1 MGFGIAYSVTIGNAR
16 AFISGISKNLT
27 RASFYC
33 LWTTLKTINM
43 NKKDYIDFEPSVAEA
58 DHYWKQ
64 WLTKDSYVYAEDALC
79 RLFKA
84 QNKEYLDAS
93 DLMIKCSTLNDFYS
107 TRIFAVY
114 NVVKHYLKV
123 KDLKDRLAKGDL
135 TLVEDLRKVKV
146 TKKDKTTTDKD
157 FYSFATKFCAHHNPE
172 AFPIY
177 DSYVDRMLR
186 ELRNRDGKICF
197 CNADLK
203 DYKKFVDIILQM
215 KKKYGIEELSFRRVD
230 IMLWLAGKEY
240 FK

>member
-1 MGFGIAYSVTIGNAR
+1 
-16 AFISGISKNLT
+16 
-27 RASFYC
+27 
-33 LWTTLKTINM
+33 M